1 MAWRSGSFSRSF
13 LNATRSPSIRPST
26 AFRRPPSPLLPNP
39 ARNSRR
45 LSFTNPRSVEV
56 LGCAQSLMP
65 MHSVVVDTRLTSYI
79 AVDARAFCELSQGT
93 FCRTCQ
99 DR

>member
-1 MAWRSGSFSRSF
+1 MAWRTGSFSRSF
-13 LNATRSPSIRPST
+13 LNATRSPSIRRST
-26 AFRRPPSPLLPNP
+26 TFRRPTSPLLPNSV
-39 ARNSRR
+39 RNSRR
-45 LSFTNPRSVEV
+45 LSFTNPRSFDV

-65 MHSVVVDTRLTSYI
+65 MHNVVADARLTSHI
-79 AVDARAFCELSQGT
+79 AVDARACCELSQGT